1 MKRKTRE
8 QPEGGIDMTP
18 MIDMVFLLLVFFM
31 CAATLSK
38 VDFTPE
44 INLPLAP
51 KAQIP
56 DDLRNRGTV
65 NILPVGAATGNG
77 ETVTREK
84 PFLIRGRLLDERG
97 LQQEITAI
105 MSGKED
111 LRVYMR
117 IDRNSEFAL
126 VQRAIKACAAAGV
139 FDIVF
144 GTYQSNPGA

>member
-1 MKRKTRE
+1 MKRKSRA
-8 QPEGGIDMTP
+8 QPETGIDMTP

-65 NILPVGAATGNG
+65 NILPVGAATGTG
-77 ETVTREK
+77 ETVTKEK
-84 PFLIRGRLLDERG
+84 PFLIRGRLVDERE
-97 LQQEITAI
+97 LQKEIAELR
-105 MSGKED
+105 GGNGE

-117 IDRNSEFAL
+117 IDRNSEFSL
-126 VQRAIKACAAAGV
+126 VQRAIKACAAAGI

>member
-1 MKRKTRE
+1 MKRKSRA
-8 QPEGGIDMTP
+8 QPETGIDMTP

-65 NILPVGAATGNG
+65 NILPVGAATGTG
-77 ETVTREK
+77 ETVTKEK
-84 PFLIRGRLLDERG
+84 PFLIRGRLVDERE
-97 LQQEITAI
+97 LQKEIAELR
-105 MSGKED
+105 GGNGE

-126 VQRAIKACAAAGV
+126 VQRAIKACAAAGI

>member
-1 MKRKTRE
+1 MKRKSRE
-8 QPEGGIDMTP
+8 QPEAGIDMTP

-38 VDFTPE
+38 VEFTPE
-44 INLPLAP
+44 INLAIAP

-56 DDLRNRGTV
+56 EDMRNRGSV
-65 NILPVGAATGNG
+65 NILPVGAPTGNG
-77 ETVTREK
+77 EIVSAEK
-84 PFLIRGRLLDERG
+84 PFLIHGRLLTEEELRK
-97 LQQEITAI
+97 EITSTLAENP
-105 MSGKED
+105 S
-111 LRVYMR
+111 LRIYLR
-117 IDRNSEFAL
+117 IDRNTEYAL

>member
-1 MKRKTRE
+1 MKRKSRE
-8 QPEGGIDMTP
+8 QPEAGIDMTP

-44 INLPLAP
+44 INLPIAP

-56 DDLRNRGTV
+56 DDMRNRGSV
-65 NILPVGAATGNG
+65 NILPVGAPTGNG
-77 ETVTREK
+77 EVVTADK
-84 PFLIRGRLLDERG
+84 PFLIRGRLLSESELR
-97 LQQEITAI
+97 
-105 MSGKED
+105 KELAATLAENPD
-111 LRVYMR
+111 LRIYLR
-117 IDRNSEFAL
+117 IDRNTEFAL
-126 VQRAIKACAAAGV
+126 VQQAIKACAAAGV

>member
-8 QPEGGIDMTP
+8 ELIAGIDMTP

-44 INLPLAP
+44 IRLPVAP

-65 NILPVGAATGNG
+65 NILPMGVVTAAG
-77 ETVTREK
+77 ETVSLER
-84 PFLIRGRLLDERG
+84 PFMIRGRLLDARELEREVAV
-97 LQQEITAI
+97 LR
-105 MSGKED
+105 KERPD
-111 LRVYMR
+111 LRVYLR
-117 IDRNSEFAL
+117 IDRDTEFAV

-144 GTYQSNPGA
+144 GSYQSGVGT

>member
-1 MKRKTRE
+1 MKRKSRE

-38 VDFTPE
+38 VEFTPE

-56 DDLRNRGTV
+56 EDMRNRGSV

-77 ETVTREK
+77 QTVTAET
-84 PFLIRGRLLDERG
+84 PFLIRGRLVDEAD
-97 LQQEITAI
+97 LKKEISATLAENP
-105 MSGKED
+105 S
-111 LRVYMR
+111 LRIYMR
-117 IDRNSEFAL
+117 IDRNAEFAL